1 MASPLV
7 TVTPP
12 TGTLMPGTAVTFT
25 WEVTDTDN
33 RTIAFQ
39 WAGTD
44 SQGNPASG
52 SGNLAI
58 TDKFTMETF
67 TLGGVSLAIDNAN
80 RRATGV
86 VPAA

>member
-1 MASPLV
+1 MSSPNVL
-7 TVTPP
+7 VTPP
-12 TGTLMPGTAVTFT
+12 TGTLMPGTSVTFT
-25 WEVTDTDN
+25 WEVSDSDN
-33 RTIAFQ
+33 RTISFE

-44 SQGNPASG
+44 TQGNPATG

-58 TDKFTMETF
+58 TDRFTMETF

-86 VPAA
+86 VPSA